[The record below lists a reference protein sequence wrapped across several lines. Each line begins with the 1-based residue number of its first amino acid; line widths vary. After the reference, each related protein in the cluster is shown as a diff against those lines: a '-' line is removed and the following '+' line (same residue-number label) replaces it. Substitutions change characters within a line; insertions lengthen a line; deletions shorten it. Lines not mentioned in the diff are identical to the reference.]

1 MRKIIV
7 HCDNSKALGCDSHEA
22 LLVEDTATDEEI
34 DEIAF
39 DMACEHASSYWSIV
53 DDSDDINEDYE
64 TYDDYIFV
72 EQIDASWEDYD
83 AEKHDMLKAGG
94 GSFADDFEQEL
105 CNIY

>member
-22 LLVEDTATDEEI
+22 LLVEDTATEDEI

-39 DMACEHASSYWSIV
+39 EMACEQASSYWSIV
-53 DDSDDINEDYE
+53 DDSDDINEDD
-64 TYDDYIFV
+64 DDYIFV
-72 EQIDASWEDYD
+72 EQIDASWEYYA

-94 GSFADDFEQEL
+94 GSFEDDFARM
-105 CNIY
+105 ID